1 MSVRQAVSTHV
12 HEHRVAD
19 RGAHDRAL
27 VRTGN
32 DRPSGVRWWT
42 RRTTQAAAMGGLMI
56 VALAVGPSLGILP
69 SLSARVDG
77 VSRIT
82 NVVHDSDT
90 PVHKR

>member
-1 MSVRQAVSTHV
+1 MSVRRAVFTHV
-12 HEHRVAD
+12 HRVPD
-19 RGAHDRAL
+19 RGTHDRAPAA
-27 VRTGN
+27 RIRG

-42 RRTTQAAAMGGLMI
+42 RRTTQAAAMGALMI

>member
-1 MSVRQAVSTHV
+1 MSVRRAIATHV
-12 HEHRVAD
+12 HEHRVPD
-19 RGAHDRAL
+19 RGTHDRAL
-27 VRTGN
+27 LRTRG

-42 RRTTQAAAMGGLMI
+42 RRTTQAAAMGALMI
-56 VALAVGPSLGILP
+56 VALVVGPSLGILP

>member
-1 MSVRQAVSTHV
+1 MSVRQAFSTHV
-12 HEHRVAD
+12 HEHRVPD
-19 RGAHDRAL
+19 RGAH
-27 VRTGN
+27 